1 MTAKDAQRLRP
12 FIDLL
17 SDVLAPKIAVALKNE
32 QLVSVRELC
41 NHFDISRMTLYR
53 VLGHFPGSV
62 TTEMRGNKRYFSVP
76 EFEEMYQRYN
86 QILTEKDGTKNTLN
100 RKNENNLKM

>member
-1 MTAKDAQRLRP
+1 MTAKDAQRLKP

-17 SDVLAPKIAVALKNE
+17 ADVLAPKIAVALKNE

-41 NHFDISRMTLYR
+41 NHFDISRITLYR
-53 VLGHFPGSV
+53 VLDHFPEAV

-76 EFEEMYQRYN
+76 DFEEVFRKYN
-86 QILTEKDGTKNTLN
+86 QMLNEKG
-100 RKNENNLKM
+100 